1 MELFVALAIFLA
13 GVGLGIS
20 VRRQSVAHSRT
31 GGEPGSLP
39 VSEVTMPSSSATPD
53 VDDSLVVLRSALDAL
68 PAGVV
73 VADRNG
79 AVTFKNVAAAAMTGV
94 RHVDVLVE
102 GAAEDVLASTLAGG
116 ETKRLLQTSG
126 QPTRSF
132 DVRGR
137 RLLTGGA
144 IVTVEDVT
152 ERMRIDTVR
161 TDFVANLSHELKT
174 PIGGIAALADAMIEE
189 TDPQVLSRFADR
201 IVSEAYRLSH
211 TVDDLLDLSRIEF
224 GGAENW
230 ESVDVSLVV
239 NEVTTRMQHEST
251 RTGVALRSECPKG
264 IFVKG
269 DRNQLVSA
277 IGNLVENAIKY
288 SGDGKLVQL
297 LVKAN
302 EASVS
307 IEVIDRG
314 IGIAAKDHQRI
325 FERFYRV
332 DRARSRA
339 TGGSGLGLSIVRHV
353 VANHGGTVS
362 VISEEGR
369 GATFT
374 IVLPRLINNGSVDAD
389 APVTSHQHAASSTD
403 AAPADNFPH
412 ESGGRIDDNA
422 VTRGVDA

>member
-1 MELFVALAIFLA
+1 M
-13 GVGLGIS
+13 
-20 VRRQSVAHSRT
+20 
-31 GGEPGSLP
+31 
-39 VSEVTMPSSSATPD
+39 
-53 VDDSLVVLRSALDAL
+53 
-68 PAGVV
+68 
-73 VADRNG
+73 
-79 AVTFKNVAAAAMTGV
+79 
-94 RHVDVLVE
+94 
-102 GAAEDVLASTLAGG
+102 
-116 ETKRLLQTSG
+116 
-126 QPTRSF
+126 
-132 DVRGR
+132 
-137 RLLTGGA
+137 
-144 IVTVEDVT
+144 TVEDVT

-174 PIGGIAALADAMIEE
+174 PIGGIAALADAMVEE
-189 TDPQVLSRFADR
+189 KDPQVLSRFADR
-201 IVSEAYRLSH
+201 IVSEAYRLSR

-230 ESVDVSLVV
+230 EPVDVSLVV
-239 NEVTTRMQHEST
+239 NEVTARMQHECT
-251 RTGVALRSECPKG
+251 RTGVDLRFESPKG
-264 IFVKG
+264 VFVKG

-302 EASVS
+302 DASVS

-353 VANHGGTVS
+353 VAHHGGTVS

-374 IVLPRLINNGSVDAD
+374 VVLPRLVVH
-389 APVTSHQHAASSTD
+389 APVDPVAPD
-403 AAPADNFPH
+403 AAVHRMATASDSSPVMQQSDNGAPNTGV
-412 ESGGRIDDNA
+412 SP
-422 VTRGVDA
+422 GVDA